1 MPQNITG
8 LPPANEVY
16 GQNVKMLR
24 PGKERSSYALDKK
37 IEDARVAREQQKARI
52 QQDAAYINPAN
63 PAPGLLA
70 GAPADEVISTAL
82 GRPVS
87 PTVAK
92 RALQYIDVLGPDGL
106 NAEQAVFLAEREL
119 SGQAIPSR
127 AVDAIRDMGEVGP
140 ALQEVNASQPG
151 RAREPLQTIGATKK
165 GGGER
170 FKDEYL
176 IPMLV
181 AKQTEEYRPGEFQT
195 PTIAEAGRRRYD
207 PRSVEIALLNPRAPL
222 SEGEQDYSSR
232 RGSFENPDA
241 DRRDRQPETV
251 AQALKNVLLE
261 GRTPIV
267 SRSPDQVVSTGKRD
281 EFVDKTNPNVVLYRY
296 AQDPGGAT
304 DSYRV
309 GSRGRLTPEALAA
322 ANRILEQAVGGV
334 PVVNQ
339 KLRDEA
345 MFELQQR
352 MLEASSIPSVLT
364 TPATSERYGRE
375 IVNNPAL
382 NLLNTITEAADA
394 PVSEISRSALVN
406 DASDMEFYRN
416 LVGGDLK
423 QMAEKITVQQQ
434 SSARPQ
440 NSAINA
446 TNNSPVN
453 APAPQLDVESQR
465 DVLNQLNDQARQN
478 IERGL
483 GGSQTSR
490 NAAMQFLSQF
500 KARLLGR

>member
-106 NAEQAVFLAEREL
+106 NAEQAVFLAEKEL
-119 SGQAIPSR
+119 SGEGIPSR

-140 ALQEVNASQPG
+140 AVQEVNAPRPG
-151 RAREPLQTIGATKK
+151 RARERLQTIDPTKK
-165 GGGER
+165 GGGDR

-195 PTIAEAGRRRYD
+195 PTIVEAGRRRYD
-207 PRSVEIALLNPRAPL
+207 PRSVDIALLNPRAPL
-222 SEGEQDYSSR
+222 SPDGGEGS
-232 RGSFENPDA
+232 
-241 DRRDRQPETV
+241 ETV

-267 SRSPDQVVSTGKRD
+267 SRSPDQVVGTRNPG
-281 EFVDKTNPNVVLYRY
+281 EFLDKANPNVVLYKY

-352 MLEASSIPSVLT
+352 MLEASSIEDVLT
-364 TPATSERYGRE
+364 TPATSQRYGRE
-375 IVNNPAL
+375 VVNNPAL
-382 NLLNTITEAADA
+382 NLLNTITEAANA

-423 QMAEKITVQQQ
+423 QMAEKVTVQQQ

-453 APAPQLDVESQR
+453 APAPQLDVESQQE
-465 DVLNQLNDQARQN
+465 VLGQLNDQARQN

-483 GGSQTSR
+483 AGSQTSR